1 MATLLLTELEET
13 SIRTVANGKAITVT
27 TRVIVAEPSELTWEE
42 VYDLV
47 QQGAKET
54 ADGEWALDNHPIFG
68 TFSGTA
74 SLEDLTS
81 DVAHWLN
88 AHGVSVST
96 ATGIYALGQGL
107 I

>member
-47 QQGAKET
+47 QHGAKKT

-68 TFSGTA
+68 TFSGTP
-74 SLEDLTS
+74 SVEDLTAE
-81 DVAHWLN
+81 VVHWLN
-88 AHGVSVST
+88 EQGVSVTT
-96 ATGIYALGQGL
+96 ATGVYALGEGL